1 MQKKYEKMHLIYQ
14 HSIDKVKMINQSSKV
29 VLSKLQ
35 EVSSHLKLG
44 LEMYVSECGLVRLKH
59 SAIN

>member
-35 EVSSHLKLG
+35 EVRH
-44 LEMYVSECGLVRLKH
+44 
-59 SAIN
+59 INCTGSLSVDSDWHIRIC

>member
-35 EVSSHLKLG
+35 EV
-44 LEMYVSECGLVRLKH
+44 R
-59 SAIN
+59 